1 MIIQKKIGNI
11 GSIDILE
18 KNIDKVQL
26 EWFETNKRILH
37 KKTNAGMDVSLRF
50 LKENQQLTEGDIL
63 FEDETKLIVVEI
75 KACDVIV
82 IKPASMQ
89 EMASLCYEIGNKHLP
104 LFYFADELLTAFEKP
119 LYNLLLSSGY
129 DVKQG
134 QRKLLHPLKTTVSPH
149 GSSSETLFSKIM
161 KLTSSE

>member
-1 MIIQKKIGNI
+1 MLVQQKVGNI
-11 GSIDILE
+11 EGYAIENKTIE
-18 KNIDKVQL
+18 KIEL

-63 FEDETKLIVVEI
+63 FEDEKKLIVVEI
-75 KACDVIV
+75 KSCDAIV

-89 EMASLCYEIGNKHLP
+89 EMASICYEIGNKHLP

>member
-37 KKTNAGMDVSLRF
+37 KKTNTGMDVSLRF

-75 KACDVIV
+75 KSCDAIV
-82 IKPASMQ
+82 IKPASML

-129 DVKQG
+129 DVKQE

>member
-1 MIIQKKIGNI
+1 MLIQKKIGNI

-26 EWFETNKRILH
+26 EWFESNKRILH
-37 KKTNAGMDVSLRF
+37 KKTNAGIDISLKF

-63 FEDETKLIVVEI
+63 FEDKDILIVVEI
-75 KACDVIV
+75 KPCDAIV
-82 IKPASMQ
+82 INPKSMQ

-134 QRKLLHPLKTTVSPH
+134 KRKLLHPLKTTVSPH
-149 GSSSETLFSKIM
+149 GTSSETLFSKIM